1 METLFILT
9 NSPGELSGWL
19 APVAKAIAAK
29 APEVRINAVTLPC
42 PYASGMERESAL
54 RLHGVSG
61 AETFSGA
68 MKNGAPKGRNMILQL
83 GGDPM
88 FGWALSRRYGAPWT
102 LYTARPRWRS
112 SVAHYF
118 IPDETSHERFKS
130 AGVDES
136 RLTLTGNLMLDSVP
150 ELSACRPDDL
160 AESLGVADSRI
171 LCFMPGSRPFEYCH
185 MAGFFSECARM
196 LYEKYTS
203 WQAVM
208 PLAPTV
214 DEDMLR
220 KGIESAGFEWSGG
233 RFAEEIKTGN
243 GRVPIIRE
251 RRFDAIAASSL
262 AVALPG
268 TNNLQIVSLGVPL
281 LVIAP
286 LNRAAEI
293 PLDGIPG
300 VIPAE
305 NGPAR
310 ALKKRLVFHY
320 NDREKFVSLPN
331 RISGSALVPERRE
344 LMTPESA
351 CRYISELMEDGEKRD
366 AAVKGYSALSLERG
380 ASEKIAE
387 KIIGMLRR
395 K

>member
-19 APVAKAIAAK
+19 APVAEAVASE

-42 PYASGMERESAL
+42 PYASGMERETAL
-54 RLHGVSG
+54 RLRGVSAAG
-61 AETFSGA
+61 TFSDA
-68 MKNGAPKGRNMILQL
+68 MKGGAPRGRSIILQL

-88 FGWALSRRYGAPWT
+88 FGWTLSRRLGAPWT
-102 LYTARPRWRS
+102 AYTARPRWRG

-118 IPDETSHERFKS
+118 IPDEGAYVRFKN
-130 AGVDES
+130 AGVSED

-150 ELSACRPDDL
+150 ERSSCDICGFRTATGIT
-160 AESLGVADSRI
+160 ESRI
-171 LCFMPGSRPFEYCH
+171 LCLMPGSRPFEYGQ
-185 MAGFFSECARM
+185 MTGFFSECAKL
-196 LYEKYTS
+196 LYERFSS

-214 DEDMLR
+214 DEKILC
-220 KGIESAGFEWSGG
+220 KGIENAGFEWTGK

-243 GRVPIIRE
+243 GRILLVRE

-268 TNNLQIVSLGVPL
+268 TNNLQIASLGVPL

-300 VIPAE
+300 IIPAE
-305 NGPAR
+305 SAPAR
-310 ALKKRLVFHY
+310 ALKKRVVFHY

-331 RISGSALVPERRE
+331 RISGRSLVAERRE

-351 CRYISELMEDGEKRD
+351 CRYIAEMMDDEEKRND
-366 AAVKGYSALSLERG
+366 TAKGYAALGLERG
-380 ASEKIAE
+380 ASAKIAAKLIE
-387 KIIGMLRR
+387 MLKSR
-395 K
+395 